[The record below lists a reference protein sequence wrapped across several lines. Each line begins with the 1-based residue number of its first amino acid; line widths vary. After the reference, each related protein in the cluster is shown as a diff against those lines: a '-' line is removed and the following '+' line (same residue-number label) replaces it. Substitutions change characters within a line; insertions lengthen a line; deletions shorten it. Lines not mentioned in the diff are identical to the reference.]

1 MRIVNNGKQRTLSL
15 KGGGTIV
22 EDLINWDARRHS
34 YSYAIVSSPLP
45 VSHYSSTIRVVKDKS
60 GSALEWTGQYRAK
73 GASDA
78 DAKKT
83 IDGIYQA
90 GASNLTGS

>member
-1 MRIVNNGKQRTLSL
+1 
-15 KGGGTIV
+15 
-22 EDLINWDARRHS
+22 
-34 YSYAIVSSPLP
+34 
-45 VSHYSSTIRVVKDKS
+45 VKDRS
-60 GSALEWTGQYRAK
+60 GSALEWTGQDRAK